1 MAGRRAPNCQS
12 AILLGEEKNSKN
24 VQQHKKNYVTFF
36 FFSTKKILHLPR
48 KYANHFLNLDN
59 SILYLFGGTLMR
71 E

>member
-36 FFSTKKILHLPR
+36 LFSRKKYYIYPV
-48 KYANHFLNLDN
+48 NMQITF
-59 SILYLFGGTLMR
+59 
-71 E
+71 